1 VSELESKEGSDMR
14 GSRERKKTC
23 VELEHLLVLYACDEL
38 GAGERAAV
46 EEHARGC
53 PACAIELAREV
64 RLHQAVAAAE
74 RAAEPS
80 ELLAQCRSELGEAID
95 DLGARQARPRWLEA
109 IRPAR
114 WFVPWFAGHPA
125 LSAAALVLLGVVA
138 GLGLPQWYRSQTAQP
153 FGRPAVTV
161 SASRLSEQDLQ
172 TMEIAGINLVPDGSS
187 GSPSVE
193 LHLTAE
199 KPVVVQGSLD
209 DTDVKRVL
217 TYVVLNGQRFDPG
230 VRLDSVDV
238 LRTRSGDR
246 DVRQALCAAARKD
259 GNPGVRLR
267 ALEALRGF
275 EQDDAVRQALL
286 EALANDSNPGVRVE
300 AINSL
305 QAALRTM
312 AERGTVRGDRRVV
325 EVLRDRMQ
333 RDPNNYVRLQ
343 SAAAMRQLGPRE
355 LY

>member
-1 VSELESKEGSDMR
+1 MFGSP
-14 GSRERKKTC
+14 EEKKTC
-23 VELEHLLVLYACDEL
+23 AKVERLLVLYACDEL
-38 GAGERAAV
+38 DAGERAAI
-46 EEHARGC
+46 EEHARQCPGC
-53 PACAIELAREV
+53 AAELAREL
-64 RLHQAVAAAE
+64 RLGQAIAATERVAG
-74 RAAEPS
+74 PS
-80 ELLAQCRSELGEAID
+80 ELLAQCRSELEEAMD
-95 DLGARQARPRWLEA
+95 DLGASRARPSWLHA
-109 IRPAR
+109 IRPQR

-125 LSAAALVLLGVVA
+125 LSAAVLVLLGVIA

-172 TMEIAGINLVPDGSS
+172 TMGIAGINLIPDSSS
-187 GSPSVE
+187 GPPSVE

-199 KPVVVQGSLD
+199 KPVVVQGNLD

-217 TYVVLNGQRFDPG
+217 TYVVVNGQRFDPG

-275 EQDDAVRQALL
+275 EQDDAVRQTLR

-305 QAALRTM
+305 QGALRTM
-312 AERGTVRGDRRVV
+312 AERGAVRGDQRLV

-343 SAAAMRQLGPRE
+343 SAAAIRQLGPRQ